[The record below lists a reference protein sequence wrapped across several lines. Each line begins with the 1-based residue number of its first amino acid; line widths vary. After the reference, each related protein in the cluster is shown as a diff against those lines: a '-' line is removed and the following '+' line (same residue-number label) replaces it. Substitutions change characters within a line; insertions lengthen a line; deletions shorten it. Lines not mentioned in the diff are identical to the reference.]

1 MADRKSSPI
10 RDRKKNDSQRS
21 DSQRIEDSSDS
32 KENCRVW
39 LDSSDNYG
47 NPFCLSEK
55 REAFIASTPR
65 IPWFASIPRSIP
77 YFASIPYIHWFAS
90 IPSIPRSY
98 VVQIMLPKLITT
110 KVVSLKKFYALF
122 REEIDT
128 LTNLIRPTTTTLEHL
143 LNPSE
148 KQSLA
153 RYLNMNDTLY
163 LLVLHMQKLNN
174 LEITNNTARFRG
186 IMEKYEDQMEKFRF
200 ICTLRNVHIVRWAF
214 YDWQIYM
221 KKICAQPGLGNIMEG
236 LANELYNDEFSTVLM
251 GMLIDYLLALPE
263 PQFEDV
269 KNFMSKGIT
278 TQRHSIANLGQLR
291 LVGYCLKVT
300 NSNNYTES
308 VKNVLRDYLVS
319 DEICLFEGYK
329 YETRNPA
336 GLFFVAYIFSA
347 IDNLE
352 LETLQA
358 LLNFGTKVISITKKV
373 KSITKKDFISFCKGK
388 YDKVTQAGSFD
399 SILVE
404 LISRNRERFPA
415 GMIDYMRKL
424 NLGMFL

>member
-110 KVVSLKKFYALF
+110 KVVSLKKFYADF
-122 REEIDT
+122 REKIDT
-128 LTNLIRPTTTTLEHL
+128 LTNLIRPTTTTLEQL

-153 RYLNMNDTLY
+153 SYLNMNDTLY
-163 LLVLHMQKLNN
+163 LLVRHMQELNN
-174 LEITNNTARFRG
+174 PAICRDQ
-186 IMEKYEDQMEKFRF
+186 MEKYEYQMKKFLF
-200 ICTLRNVHIVRWAF
+200 ICNLRNVHIVRWAF

-221 KKICAQPGLGNIMEG
+221 KKICVEPGLGNIMEG

-347 IDNLE
+347 IVYLE

-358 LLNFGTKVISITKKV
+358 LLNFGTKEKNTTKK
-373 KSITKKDFISFCKGK
+373 KFLSFCKGK
-388 YDKVTQAGSFD
+388 YDKATHTGAFD
-399 SILVE
+399 LKLE
-404 LISRNRERFPA
+404 LLIKNKERFLSD
-415 GMIDYMRKL
+415 MTDYKREL
-424 NLGMFL
+424 NLGMFSCEPI